1 MYWWNSEDC
10 ISSVIIV
17 IMKSLFLCLELQIL
31 LTNEKKKL
39 LLKSQELDYSRKQ
52 IADLKRKLELTST
65 LSSGSDFIAL
75 YSKETLTCYIP

>member
-17 IMKSLFLCLELQIL
+17 IIKSLFLCLELQIL
-31 LTNEKKKL
+31 LTKKL

-65 LSSGSDFIAL
+65 LSSGSDFIAFH
-75 YSKETLTCYIP
+75 SKETLTCYIP

>member
-52 IADLKRKLELTST
+52 IADLKRKLELT
-65 LSSGSDFIAL
+65 FH
-75 YSKETLTCYIP
+75 SKETLTCYIP

>member
-31 LTNEKKKL
+31 LKKKL

-65 LSSGSDFIAL
+65 LSSGSDSIAFH
-75 YSKETLTCYIP
+75 SKETLTCYIP